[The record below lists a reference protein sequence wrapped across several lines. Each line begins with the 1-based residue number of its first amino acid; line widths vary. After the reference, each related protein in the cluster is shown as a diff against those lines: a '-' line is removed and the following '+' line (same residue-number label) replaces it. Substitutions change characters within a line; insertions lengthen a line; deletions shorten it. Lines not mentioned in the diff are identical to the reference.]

1 MEEELYYRL
10 ALNFIP
16 GISNACIKKLIQ
28 TFGSAKQ
35 LFETSQ
41 TLIQKTQKTKV
52 SLIEIDSEIS
62 KAVTKEISYMQK
74 NEIKVSFFDDLD
86 YPKRMY
92 YCSGFPNL
100 FFYKGESIFHSEKLI
115 SIVGTRDAT
124 PYGTDVVQK
133 IVSELSVCDP
143 IIVSGLAIGIDTLA
157 HEAALQNGLKT
168 IGIMGSGFGRIY
180 PASNHKLV
188 KKMIETQN
196 AIISEFFYDILPDK
210 PNFPKRNRLIA
221 SMSDATIVIETKMK
235 GGSVITANMA
245 NLYKRQVFAVPGSI
259 FEPHQT
265 GCNALIKNGLAKM
278 ITSGEDVIEYMGWNR
293 SHTGMIQPK
302 LFPDLNKEEEVIY
315 NIIHKMGQASIDE
328 IKSMAGIFNA
338 SKIAGLLLQLEFQG
352 FIECR
357 PGKVYRLIRK

>member
-1 MEEELYYRL
+1 MEGELFYRL

-28 TFGSAKQ
+28 TFGTATQ
-35 LFETSQ
+35 VFETSQ
-41 TLIQKTQKTKV
+41 ILIQKTQKAKIPI
-52 SLIEIDSEIS
+52 IEVDKEIS
-62 KAVTKEISYMQK
+62 KAVYSEISHLEK
-74 NEIKVSFFDDLD
+74 NNIKVSFFDDPD

-92 YCSGFPNL
+92 YCSGYPNL
-100 FFYKGESIFHSEKLI
+100 FFYKGESIFHREKLI

-143 IIVSGLAIGIDTLA
+143 IIVSGLAVGIDTLA

-180 PASNHKLV
+180 PASNNKLV
-188 KKMIETQN
+188 KKMIDHQN
-196 AIISEFFYDILPDK
+196 AIISEFFYDTLPDK

-221 SMSDATIVIETKMK
+221 SISDATIVIETKMK

-245 NLYKRQVFAVPGSI
+245 NLYKRKVFAVPGSI

-265 GCNALIKNGLAKM
+265 GCNALIKSGFAKM
-278 ITSGEDVIEYMGWNR
+278 ITSGEEVIEYMSWNR
-293 SHTGMIQPK
+293 TNTGMIQPK
-302 LFPDLNKEEEVIY
+302 LFLDLTKEEELIY

-328 IKSMAGIFNA
+328 IKSMAAIFNA
-338 SKIAGLLLQLEFQG
+338 SKMAGLLLQLEFQG
-352 FIECR
+352 LVECR
-357 PGKVYRLIRK
+357 PGKVYRLIRR